1 MRMGQSTDARH
12 IRRRARVSRV
22 PVRTGATVRTGSD
35 GSACDEP
42 RRALE
47 LHAGT
52 HRPKTHLTDVERMPE
67 RVTIYRA
74 AWVLPVAMERIRE
87 GAVMVGP
94 DGRIAAVGPSAAIEP
109 PEGAEI
115 VELGE
120 AALLPGLVN
129 VHAHPELSLFRG
141 ALEDLRFRD
150 WILRLVGTKRAALR
164 DEDFDVAARWSLVE
178 CLRAGITTVAATESS
193 AASLGALKEAGMRG
207 LVYREVFGP
216 DPAVAEESMA
226 ELRTSIDRLR
236 GEETELVR
244 LGISPHAPY
253 TVSDA
258 LFAAAGRY
266 ACEEG
271 LPIAIH
277 AGESV
282 PERDLVARGDGDFA
296 PGLRARGIATPAR
309 GESTIELLDRLGVLD
324 ARPLLIHCVLVGY
337 DDVVRLVDHGC
348 AVAHCPV
355 ANARLG
361 HGVAQ
366 LELLRE
372 AGVHVGLGTDSV
384 GSNNRVDLLEEA
396 RIASLLHRA
405 RLASFDFL
413 SPDDLLRLVTIDGA
427 RALGLEDRVGTL
439 EPGKDA
445 DLCAVSLAAP
455 HVRPVHDPV
464 AALFHSARGSDVVL
478 TVVRGR
484 PLYREGRVLTLDEA
498 ALAVAVEEPAARVRE
513 ALG

>member
-1 MRMGQSTDARH
+1 
-12 IRRRARVSRV
+12 
-22 PVRTGATVRTGSD
+22 
-35 GSACDEP
+35 
-42 RRALE
+42 
-47 LHAGT
+47 
-52 HRPKTHLTDVERMPE
+52 
-67 RVTIYRA
+67 
-74 AWVLPVAMERIRE
+74 
-87 GAVMVGP
+87 VGG
-94 DGRIAAVGPSAAIEP
+94 DGRIAAVGPRAAIEP
-109 PEGAEI
+109 PEGAEV

-164 DEDFDVAARWSLVE
+164 DEDFDLAARWSLVE

-216 DPAVAEESMA
+216 DPAVADESMA
-226 ELRTSIDRLR
+226 DLRAAVGRLR

-244 LGISPHAPY
+244 IGISPHAPY
-253 TVSDA
+253 TVSDD

-266 ACEEG
+266 ACDEG

-277 AGESV
+277 ACESV
-282 PERDLVARGDGDFA
+282 TERDLVTRGEGDFA
-296 PGLRARGIATPAR
+296 PGLRARGIATPVR
-309 GESTIELLDRLGVLD
+309 GKSTVELLERLGVLD
-324 ARPLLIHCVLVGY
+324 ARPLLIHCVLLDY

-355 ANARLG
+355 ANAKLG
-361 HGVAQ
+361 HGAAP
-366 LELLRE
+366 LGELRE
-372 AGVHVGLGTDSV
+372 AGVRVGLGTDSV
-384 GSNNRVDLLEEA
+384 GSNNRMDLLEEA
-396 RIASLLHRA
+396 RFASLLHRA

-413 SPDDLLRLVTIDGA
+413 SPADLLRLVTIDGA
-427 RALGLEDRVGTL
+427 RALGLEARVGTL

-445 DLCAVSLAAP
+445 DLCAVSLAGA
-455 HVRPVHDPV
+455 HARPVHDPT
-464 AALFHSARGSDVVL
+464 AALFHAARGTDVVM

-484 PLYREGRVLTLDEA
+484 VLYHGGRVRSLDEA
-498 ALAVAVEEPAARVRE
+498 ALAAAVEEPARRVRE
-513 ALG
+513 ALA